1 MMLSYK
7 YIQIFS
13 PIILLLQLADK
24 SMVWINSLLV
34 FSRILSKI
42 LNKDQDN
49 HTNLQIGT
57 SLSSLFWNSDHLSI
71 KSSGSE
77 SQDFAILE
85 KNLLVLQAIKCKIE
99 KKKGIEENPPIKLFN
114 WMKLL
119 SAKVRIKDYP
129 FLRGLTPAF

>member
-77 SQDFAILE
+77 SQNFAILE

-99 KKKGIEENPPIKLFN
+99 KKK
-114 WMKLL
+114 
-119 SAKVRIKDYP
+119 A
-129 FLRGLTPAF
+129 LRKILQ